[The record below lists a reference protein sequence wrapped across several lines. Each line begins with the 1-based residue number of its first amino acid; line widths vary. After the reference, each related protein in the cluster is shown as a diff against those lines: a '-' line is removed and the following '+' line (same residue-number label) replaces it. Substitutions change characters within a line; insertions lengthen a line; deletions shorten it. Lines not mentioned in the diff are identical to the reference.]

1 MGKINVLGFDVANLI
16 AAGEVVDRPASVVKE
31 LLENAIDAGGTVVT
45 IEIRR
50 GGVASIRV
58 TDNGCGMDADDLPVS
73 ILRHATS
80 KIKAASDLSGISTL
94 GFRGEALAAISSVSK
109 MKIFSKTADS
119 KMGALLESA
128 GGEIT
133 SFTEVGCPEGTS
145 VIVDDLFFNVPAR
158 RKFLKKDSTEAAAVS
173 AVVEKIALSRADVSI
188 KYISDGEVKFMTA
201 GHGNLSETMWALFGR
216 DVAKRLLKV
225 DRAENGIHITGYIS
239 ESDMFRS
246 NRNMENF
253 FINGRYVKSKTASAA
268 VEQAFLSKIPHD
280 KFPMCVINIE
290 VNPELVDVNVHP
302 SKLEVKFAN
311 EKLIFDAVYYAAL
324 SALDASAKRPELSI
338 KTGGMYSATSDS
350 LPGKKKQISRELRN
364 AFVPL
369 DAPCKKEDQLTLTEA
384 MRETAL
390 DVNTASTQK
399 RCENPQIAT
408 QNYKSHGYSEYIHRA
423 ENRASTGAR
432 AKSSPDIV
440 PSYTE
445 DQSYTEMIKLHRDA
459 FDKIAESEYEFASEL
474 SHSENNSKEEHGN
487 ISDISVEKTGGTQF
501 CSLEHDNR
509 YKAFDTSGGGYSA
522 STSGESERYPATDD
536 GNVTG
541 KNPKSNDT
549 AIDTVYSTIKDESAG
564 NHESSGSPSDRT
576 NPRISAGTDDALR
589 VNNTADVSFTNEAF
603 PDPHSSDEYS
613 YPDDIKPSDIP
624 DYFIIGEAFNCYVI
638 VQLSDRLLVIDKHAA
653 HERIIFDELCR
664 KMRHALLDGR
674 AAEGQILLT
683 PLEADMMTVE
693 TDAAA
698 EHIDKIRALGFEC
711 EFHETGI
718 STSRAVITQ
727 IPSDLESSEAL
738 ELFTSLASRL
748 SDVTGSVESVAEGFF
763 ESRLWQA
770 SCKAAIKGGRVY
782 DIAHIKWIC
791 DRLLKKPGADNQVIR
806 TCPHGR
812 PVAFEIKKSSIDR
825 QFARLM

>member
-58 TDNGCGMDADDLPVS
+58 TDNGCGMDAEDLPVS

-80 KIKAASDLSGISTL
+80 KIKDASDLTGISTL

-119 KMGALLESA
+119 KMGALLESS

-225 DRAENGIHITGYIS
+225 DRAENGIHLTGYIS

-311 EKLIFDAVYYAAL
+311 EKLIFDAVYYATL
-324 SALDASAKRPELSI
+324 SALDSAAKRPELSI
-338 KTGGMYSATSDS
+338 KTGSAYTASDS
-350 LPGKKKQISRELRN
+350 ITGKKKQTSRELMN

-369 DAPCKKEDQLTLTEA
+369 DAPRKKEDQLTLTEA
-384 MRETAL
+384 MRDSAL
-390 DVNTASTQK
+390 DVNPASTQK
-399 RCENPQIAT
+399 RSENPQIVT
-408 QNYKSHGYSEYIHRA
+408 QNYKSHGYNEYIHRSD
-423 ENRASTGAR
+423 NRASSADY
-432 AKSSPDIV
+432 AKRSPDIV

-445 DQSYTEMIKLHRDA
+445 ELPYTEMIKLHRDA
-459 FDKIAESEYEFASEL
+459 FEKIADSEYEFASRF
-474 SHSENNSKEEHGN
+474 SHTENNSKAEQ
-487 ISDISVEKTGGTQF
+487 IKTSDISDK
-501 CSLEHDNR
+501 R
-509 YKAFDTSGGGYSA
+509 TSESSPA
-522 STSGESERYPATDD
+522 STPDESERYPITDN
-536 GNVTG
+536 GGVTA

-549 AIDTVYSTIKDESAG
+549 AINTLNSTVKDESAW
-564 NHESSGSPSDRT
+564 NHENSTRTFDGT
-576 NPRISAGTDDALR
+576 NPRIAVSSDDTLHL
-589 VNNTADVSFTNEAF
+589 NEPPDIPLTNETF
-603 PDPHSSDEYS
+603 PALHSSYEYS

-638 VQLSDRLLVIDKHAA
+638 VQLSDRLLMIDKHAA

-664 KMRHALLDGR
+664 KMRHALKDGR

-693 TDAAA
+693 ADAAA

-711 EFHETGI
+711 EFRETGI

-727 IPSDLESSEAL
+727 IPSDLEPSEAL